1 MKKIRIKGVLKGMK
15 TKSIKAKLVACFLV
29 LILASSITIGFISM
43 KDAGDALTKASE
55 ESLSSLAKEGA
66 KLTQSREETQS
77 RTLETIALIED
88 IRSMDWKI
96 QQPILQRQ
104 LKRTDFLDIA
114 VVESNGTAH
123 YSGGSTANLQDRDYV
138 KKALDGE
145 SNVSDVII
153 SKVTGETVLMYAAP
167 IEKNG
172 KVVGALLGRKNGNA
186 LSEITKDTGYGEE
199 GYAYMINRQ
208 GTVVAHPDEEKV
220 MNQFNPIAEVQKDE
234 GLKSLATVFQKILT
248 EKEGISKYSFEG
260 KDLYTA
266 YTPIEGTDWTFVM
279 VANQD
284 EVLSAIPELQRAIAL
299 VVVVII
305 LISMVIIFF
314 IGNTLTKPIVNAVE
328 YSKKIADLDLTND
341 VSEKDL
347 NRKDE
352 VGDLS
357 RAFQN
362 IIDAL
367 RNIIKQI
374 NDSSEQV
381 AATSEELT
389 ATSQQSATAAEEVSR
404 TIEQMAKGAAEQAQ
418 STEEGA
424 SKAVRLGKVI
434 DRDLEYAKNIN
445 SSVKNVTKVVNE
457 GLTEMENLSNIT
469 EENNEATK
477 DIYSV
482 IEKTNE
488 SSQKISQASNMIA
501 SIAEQTNLLALNA
514 AIEAARAGEAGKGF
528 AVVAE
533 EIRKLAEQSADSTR
547 TIEQIVSELQSNAQ
561 NAVDTMKRTFEIVQE
576 QSQSVVNNKNKY
588 KLIEEAMRQSQRAI
602 EELDHAGKEM
612 DDMKKDIL
620 NTLENLSSI
629 AEENSAATEE
639 VTASMEEQSASM
651 EEVASSSEGLSQL
664 SQDLRNIILKFKL

>member
-1 MKKIRIKGVLKGMK
+1 MKKIRIKGVLKGVK
-15 TKSIKAKLVACFLV
+15 TKSIKTKLIVYFLV
-29 LILASSITIGFISM
+29 LILASSITIGLISM
-43 KDAGDALTKASE
+43 KDADDALMKASE
-55 ESLSSLAKEGA
+55 ESLSSLVKEGA
-66 KLTQSREETQS
+66 KLTQSRVETQS
-77 RTLETIALIED
+77 ETLETIALMEGIQ
-88 IRSMDWKI
+88 SMDWKI
-96 QQPILQRQ
+96 QQPILRRH
-104 LKRTDFLDIA
+104 LEETDFLDIA
-114 VVESNGTAH
+114 VIEPNGIAH
-123 YSGGSTANLQDRDYV
+123 YSSGSTVSLQDRDYV
-138 KKALDGE
+138 KKALEGQ
-145 SNVSDVII
+145 SNVSDVLI
-153 SKVTGETVLMYAAP
+153 SKVTGEAALMYVAP
-167 IEKNG
+167 IEKKG
-172 KVVGALLGRKNGNA
+172 KVVGALLGRKNGNV
-186 LSEITKDTGYGEE
+186 LSEITKDTGYGQE

-208 GTVVAHPDEEKV
+208 GTVVAHPDEQKV
-220 MNQFNPIAEVQKDE
+220 MNQWNPIEEVQKDE
-234 GLKSLATVFQKILT
+234 RLKSLATLFQKILN
-248 EKEGISKYSFEG
+248 EKEGVSKYSFEG

-266 YTPIEGTDWTFVM
+266 YTPIKGSDWTFVM

-284 EVLSAIPELQRAIAL
+284 EVLSAIPELQRTIVL
-299 VVVVII
+299 VVTIII
-305 LISMVIIFF
+305 LISGVIIFF

-367 RNIIKQI
+367 RGIIKQI

-381 AATSEELT
+381 AGTSEELT
-389 ATSQQSATAAEEVSR
+389 ATSQQSATAAEEVSK
-404 TIEQMAKGAAEQAQ
+404 TIEQMAKGASEQAQ

-424 SKAVRLGKVI
+424 SKAARLGKVI
-434 DRDLEYAKNIN
+434 DKDLEYTKNIN
-445 SSVKNVTKVVNE
+445 SSVKNVTQVVNE
-457 GLTEMENLSNIT
+457 GFEEIENLSKIT

-477 DIYSV
+477 DIYNV

-488 SSQKISQASNMIA
+488 SSQKISQASNVIA

-533 EIRKLAEQSADSTR
+533 EIRKLAEQSADSTH
-547 TIEQIVSELQSNAQ
+547 TIEQIVNELQSNAQ
-561 NAVDTMKRTFEIVQE
+561 NAVDTMKRAFEIAQE
-576 QSQSVVNNKNKY
+576 QSQSVGNNKSKY
-588 KLIEEAMRQSQRAI
+588 QLIEEAMRHSQRAT

-612 DDMKKDIL
+612 DDMKNDIL